1 MISLL
6 AFSFFQAAAAQTSE
20 VQPDWVKKDHEAIVA
35 GQSIKYQTTS
45 GMMPIRAHNGDIEGR
60 IFFVS
65 YKRTNLPVGTKR
77 PVTFVFNGGPG
88 SASVWLHLG
97 LVGPKRPKMGSKEGF
112 MPPPP
117 YELVPNDESLLPD
130 TDIVTIDPV
139 GTGYS
144 TPEKPELGAKFWS
157 VDGDISSVG
166 EFVRS
171 YLSTENRWL
180 SPIFVMGESY
190 GGIRG
195 SGLANWL
202 HGHGVGLNG
211 LMLVSPYLGTIAQ
224 DGGKGNDSPYAFNL
238 PTYAASAW
246 YHKKL
251 SPEMQKKPVGQVYRE
266 AMDFTY
272 DEYLP
277 ALDRGDNLSKAR
289 RAAIIG
295 KLHHLTGLAEGYLE
309 DTNLRIN
316 DNHWYKELMRKDR
329 YVMGR
334 YDTRFV
340 GMDRIWNTDSPE
352 YDPSY
357 SQVGPAFTS
366 GINDYLPN
374 DIGYKTTKRYFIL
387 GEGLAGPWKGPDGI
401 LDESEAL
408 RNALTNNPYTKV
420 MVAMGYYDLAC
431 PMGSVEQVLDKMELD
446 PRLKGNVIRHRYE
459 AGHMIYLDEDC
470 RKQLHADMV
479 SFIRMQSSPSAPLGT
494 VRPKQ

>member
-1 MISLL
+1 MVSLL
-6 AFSFFQAAAAQTSE
+6 VFSLVQAASPATTE
-20 VQPDWVKKDHEAIVA
+20 VQPDWIRKDHDAMVA

-65 YKRTNLPVGTKR
+65 YKRTNVPTGTKR

-117 YELVPNDESLLPD
+117 YELVPNDESILPD
-130 TDIVTIDPV
+130 SDIVTIDPV

-144 TPEKPELGAKFWS
+144 YPEKPEFGAKFWS

-171 YLSTENRWL
+171 YLTTENRWL

-202 HGHGVGLNG
+202 HGHGIGLNG
-211 LMLVSPYLGTIAQ
+211 LMLVSPYLGTVAQ
-224 DGGKGNDSPYAFNL
+224 DGGKGNDAPYAFNL
-238 PTYAASAW
+238 PTYATSAW

-251 SPEMQKKPVGQVYRE
+251 SPEMQKKSVDQIYRE
-266 AMDFTY
+266 AMDFAY

-277 ALDRGDNLSKAR
+277 ALDRGDNLSKTR
-289 RAAIIG
+289 RATLIA
-295 KLHHLTGLAEGYLE
+295 KLHRLTGLSETYL
-309 DTNLRIN
+309 DDANLRIVDGN
-316 DNHWYKELMRKDR
+316 WYKELLRKDR

-334 YDTRFV
+334 YDSRFV
-340 GMDRIWNTDSPE
+340 GMDRVWNTDSPE
-352 YDPSY
+352 NDPSY

-366 GINDYLPN
+366 TINDYLTN
-374 DIGYKTTKRYFIL
+374 DIGYKTTKRYYIL
-387 GEGLAGPWKGPDGI
+387 GEGLTGPWKGPEGI

-408 RNALTNNPYTKV
+408 RVALTNNPYTKV

-431 PMGSVEQVLDKMELD
+431 PMGSVDQVLDKMELD
-446 PRLKGNVIRHRYE
+446 PRLKDNVVRHRYQ

-479 SFIRMQSSPSAPLGT
+479 AFIKMQSSPTAPTGT
-494 VRPKQ
+494 VRPKN